1 MAGPTASPETD
12 RPTDTGG
19 VSPSTEGSTTM
30 TTGTELKKL
39 KDLFLPDGDL
49 SVFFLPFA
57 YLVACVGAAK
67 TSNRMRLTQWTDENF
82 MAFNFVMMYN
92 LATRRQYLPFAA
104 SFFWGKYQ

>member
-1 MAGPTASPETD
+1 
-12 RPTDTGG
+12 
-19 VSPSTEGSTTM
+19 M

-57 YLVACVGAAK
+57 YLAACAGAKK
-67 TSNRMRLTQWTDENF
+67 TSNRMRLTVEGGGGRIQWTDENF

-104 SFFWGKYQ
+104 SFFGGKYR